1 MDIYNKEI
9 RAYSVKASSHI
20 ITLLGDELIGSNSL
34 ALFELVKNSY
44 DADASFVRIHFENL
58 LEGKS
63 MITIEDDGVGM
74 SVETLSNA
82 WLTIGTDYK
91 RQEVKQSKTKHRTS
105 LGNKGV
111 GRLAVHRLANNIILE
126 TKTATNLTAS
136 RLSINWNDLI
146 GSSDYIEGMKV
157 NIEHGIQSTLGC
169 SHGTKIILHGL
180 RDAHWTRAKVVD
192 VVSKLMLIQNP
203 FSKNDDFEIIV
214 SSNEAKVTEWIE
226 SVRTQT
232 DFLDSALFHFK
243 FRLIPSSN
251 DDGNAKYSWCY
262 QFKPINISVL
272 EENNSSTE
280 SDVLSISSK
289 DFPIEESKDIQLLK
303 NKHLSNIGTIE
314 GEFYAFSMDTKI
326 ITPTFGSGSVG
337 KVKDYVASQCGIK
350 VFRDNIR
357 VYNYGEPTDDWLG
370 LDQQKMRRAGNH
382 FAKGQTV
389 GAINLNLK
397 ETKDTLIEKTNR
409 EGFIENETF
418 SLLVFIVK
426 SVFNHFERLAVNDRD
441 KVRAYIENINV
452 NKRPVFSDA
461 IEELST
467 KLQKRNLDK
476 EFAPIINRIKHE
488 YNNMRDVMLGAGM
501 SGLNLSIVFH
511 ELVRELGYI
520 NSDINKRGCD
530 IEDIRMRVKSL
541 MDILEKFSPLM
552 RKNKASQLQASTII
566 EKALGIHKNRM
577 AYHKVNLEYDRSKD
591 FSVYVA
597 GGLVMSALSNIIDNA
612 IYWVC
617 RKREMLQGIYNCSI
631 CIKMDTEHF
640 DGPAIAIADNGVGF
654 LMNPEDVILPF
665 RTMKPNG
672 MGVGLYYVNLVME
685 MSKGKLLFVEPKDAG
700 FGAEYNGACVVLVF
714 PNSK

>member
-1 MDIYNKEI
+1 MESYNNEI
-9 RAYSVKASSHI
+9 KAYSVKASSHI

-58 LEGKS
+58 LKENSK
-63 MITIEDDGVGM
+63 IIIEDDGVGM

-126 TKTATNLTAS
+126 TKTVNDITAS

-146 GSSDYIEGMKV
+146 DSSDYIEGMKV
-157 NIEHGIQSTLGC
+157 NVEHGIHSTLDG

-180 RDAHWTRAKVVD
+180 RDEHWNRAKVVD

-203 FSKNDDFEIIV
+203 FSKNDEFRIIV

-226 SVRTQT
+226 SVRTQE

-243 FRLIPSSN
+243 FRLTPSSS

-272 EENNSSTE
+272 EENSSSTE
-280 SDVLSISSK
+280 SDVLSISNK
-289 DFPIEESKDIQLLK
+289 DFPIEESMEIQLLK

-314 GEFYAFSMDTKI
+314 GEFYTFSMDSKI

-418 SLLVFIVK
+418 ALLVFIVR

-441 KVRAYIENINV
+441 KVRAYVENINI

-476 EFAPIINRIKHE
+476 EFAPIINRIKHD

-520 NSDINKRGCD
+520 NTDINKRGCD

-552 RKNKASQLQASTII
+552 KKNKASQLQASTII

-577 AYHKVNLEYDRSKD
+577 TYHKVNLEYDRSED

-617 RKREMLQGIYNCSI
+617 RKREMLQGVYNCSI
-631 CIKMDTEHF
+631 CIKIDTEHF
-640 DGPAIAIADNGVGF
+640 DGPAIAIADNGMGF
-654 LMNPEDVILPF
+654 LMDPEDVILPF

-685 MSKGKLLFVEPKDAG
+685 MSKGKLLFVEPKEAG
-700 FGAEYNGACVVLVF
+700 LGSEYNGACVVLVF
-714 PNSK
+714 PNSN

>member
-1 MDIYNKEI
+1 MESYNNEI
-9 RAYSVKASSHI
+9 KAYSVKASSHI

-58 LEGKS
+58 LKENSK
-63 MITIEDDGVGM
+63 IIIEDDGVGM

-126 TKTATNLTAS
+126 TKTVNDITAS

-146 GSSDYIEGMKV
+146 DSSDYIEGMKV
-157 NIEHGIQSTLGC
+157 NVEHGIHSTLDG

-180 RDAHWTRAKVVD
+180 RDEHWNRAKVVD

-203 FSKNDDFEIIV
+203 FSKNDEFRIIV

-226 SVRTQT
+226 SVRTQE

-243 FRLIPSSN
+243 FRLTPSSS

-272 EENNSSTE
+272 EENSSSTE

-289 DFPIEESKDIQLLK
+289 DFPIEESMEIQLLK

-314 GEFYAFSMDTKI
+314 GEFYTFSMDSKI

-418 SLLVFIVK
+418 ALLVFIVR

-441 KVRAYIENINV
+441 KVRAYVENINI

-476 EFAPIINRIKHE
+476 EFAPIINRIKHD

-520 NSDINKRGCD
+520 NTDINKRGCD

-552 RKNKASQLQASTII
+552 KKNKASQLQASTII

-577 AYHKVNLEYDRSKD
+577 TYHKVNLEYDRSED

-617 RKREMLQGIYNCSI
+617 RKREMLQGVYNCSI
-631 CIKMDTEHF
+631 CIKIDTEHF
-640 DGPAIAIADNGVGF
+640 DGPAIAIADNGMGF
-654 LMNPEDVILPF
+654 LMDPEDVILPF

-685 MSKGKLLFVEPKDAG
+685 MSKGKLLFVEPKEAG
-700 FGAEYNGACVVLVF
+700 LGSEYNGACVVLVF
-714 PNSK
+714 PNSN

>member
-1 MDIYNKEI
+1 
-9 RAYSVKASSHI
+9 
-20 ITLLGDELIGSNSL
+20 
-34 ALFELVKNSY
+34 
-44 DADASFVRIHFENL
+44 
-58 LEGKS
+58 
-63 MITIEDDGVGM
+63 M

-126 TKTATNLTAS
+126 TKTVNDITAS

-146 GSSDYIEGMKV
+146 DSSDYIEGMKV
-157 NIEHGIQSTLGC
+157 NVEHGIHSTLDG

-180 RDAHWTRAKVVD
+180 RDEHWNRAKVVD

-203 FSKNDDFEIIV
+203 FSKNDEFRIIV

-226 SVRTQT
+226 SVRTQE

-243 FRLIPSSN
+243 FRLTPSSS

-272 EENNSSTE
+272 EENNSSAE
-280 SDVLSISSK
+280 SDA
-289 DFPIEESKDIQLLK
+289 
-303 NKHLSNIGTIE
+303 IE
-314 GEFYAFSMDTKI
+314 GEFYTFSMDSKI

-418 SLLVFIVK
+418 ALLVFIVR

-441 KVRAYIENINV
+441 KVRAYVENINI

-476 EFAPIINRIKHE
+476 EFAPIINRIKHD

-520 NSDINKRGCD
+520 NTDINKRGCD

-552 RKNKASQLQASTII
+552 KKNKASQLQASTII

-577 AYHKVNLEYDRSKD
+577 TYHKVNLEYDRSED

-617 RKREMLQGIYNCSI
+617 RKREMLQGVYNCSI
-631 CIKMDTEHF
+631 CIKIDTEHF
-640 DGPAIAIADNGVGF
+640 DGPAIAIADNGMGF
-654 LMNPEDVILPF
+654 LMDPEDVILPF

-685 MSKGKLLFVEPKDAG
+685 MSKGKLLFVEPKEAG
-700 FGAEYNGACVVLVF
+700 LGSEYNGACVVLVF
-714 PNSK
+714 PNSN

>member
-1 MDIYNKEI
+1 MESYSNEI
-9 RAYSVKASSHI
+9 KAYSVKASSHI

-58 LEGKS
+58 LKENSK
-63 MITIEDDGVGM
+63 IIIEDDGVGM

-126 TKTATNLTAS
+126 TKTVDDITAS
-136 RLSINWNDLI
+136 ILSINWNDLI

-157 NIEHGIQSTLGC
+157 NVEHGIHSTLDG

-180 RDAHWTRAKVVD
+180 RDVHWNRAKVVD

-203 FSKNDDFEIIV
+203 FSKNDDFKIIV

-226 SVRTQT
+226 SVRTQE
-232 DFLDSALFHFK
+232 DFLDNALFHFE
-243 FRLIPSSN
+243 FRLIPSNN
-251 DDGNAKYSWCY
+251 DDGNAEYSWCY
-262 QFKPINISVL
+262 QFKPVNISTL
-272 EENNSSTE
+272 EENHSSAE
-280 SDVLSISSK
+280 SDVLSISTK
-289 DFPIEESKDIQLLK
+289 DFPFEENPEIQLLK
-303 NKHLSNIGTIE
+303 NRHLANIGTIE
-314 GEFYAFSMDTKI
+314 GEFYAFSMDSKI
-326 ITPTFGSGSVG
+326 ITPIYGSGSVG

-397 ETKDTLIEKTNR
+397 ETKDTLVEKTNR

-418 SLLVFIVK
+418 TLLVFIVR
-426 SVFNHFERLAVNDRD
+426 SIFNHFERLAINDRD
-441 KVRAYIENINV
+441 KVRAYVENVNV
-452 NKRPVFSDA
+452 NKRPAFSDT
-461 IEELST
+461 IEELSQ
-467 KLQKRNLDK
+467 KLQRKNLDR
-476 EFAPIINRIKHE
+476 EFAPIINRIKHD

-520 NSDINKRGCD
+520 NTDINKRGCD
-530 IEDIRMRVKSL
+530 MEDIRLRVKSL

-552 RKNKASQLQASTII
+552 KKNNTSKLQASTII
-566 EKALGIHKNRM
+566 DKALGIHKNRM
-577 AYHKVNLEYDRSKD
+577 TYHKVSLEYNKSED
-591 FSVYVA
+591 FCVFAA
-597 GGLVMSALSNIIDNA
+597 GGLVMSAISNIIDNA

-617 RKREMLQGIYNCSI
+617 RKRELLQGSYDCSI
-631 CIKMDTEHF
+631 SIKIDLEHF
-640 DGPAIAIADNGVGF
+640 DGPAIVIADNGIGF
-654 LMNPEDVILPF
+654 LMEPEDVILPF

-685 MSKGKLLFVEPKDAG
+685 MSKGKLLFVDPKDAG
-700 FGAEYNGACVVLVF
+700 FRSEYTGACVALVF
-714 PNSK
+714 PNYK

>member
-1 MDIYNKEI
+1 MESYNNEI
-9 RAYSVKASSHI
+9 KAYSVKASSHI

-58 LEGKS
+58 LKENSK
-63 MITIEDDGVGM
+63 IIIEDDGVGM

-126 TKTATNLTAS
+126 TKTVNDITAS

-146 GSSDYIEGMKV
+146 DSSDYIEGMKV
-157 NIEHGIQSTLGC
+157 NVEHGIHSTLDG

-180 RDAHWTRAKVVD
+180 RDEHWNRAKVVD

-203 FSKNDDFEIIV
+203 FSKNDEFRIIV

-226 SVRTQT
+226 SVRTQE
-232 DFLDSALFHFK
+232 DFLDSALFNFK
-243 FRLIPSSN
+243 FRLTPSSS

-272 EENNSSTE
+272 EENSSSTE

-289 DFPIEESKDIQLLK
+289 DFPIEESMEIQLLK

-314 GEFYAFSMDTKI
+314 GEFYTFSMDSKI

-418 SLLVFIVK
+418 ALLVFIVR

-441 KVRAYIENINV
+441 KVRAYVENINI

-476 EFAPIINRIKHE
+476 EFAPIINRIKHD

-520 NSDINKRGCD
+520 NTDINKRGCD

-552 RKNKASQLQASTII
+552 KKNKASQLQASTII

-577 AYHKVNLEYDRSKD
+577 TYHKVNLEYDRSED

-617 RKREMLQGIYNCSI
+617 RKREMLQGVYNCSI
-631 CIKMDTEHF
+631 CIKIDTEHF
-640 DGPAIAIADNGVGF
+640 DGPAIAIADNGMGF
-654 LMNPEDVILPF
+654 LMDPEDVILPF

-685 MSKGKLLFVEPKDAG
+685 MSKGKLLFVEPKEAG
-700 FGAEYNGACVVLVF
+700 LGSEYNGACVVLVF
-714 PNSK
+714 PNSN

>member
-1 MDIYNKEI
+1 MESYNNEI
-9 RAYSVKASSHI
+9 KAYSVKASSHI

-58 LEGKS
+58 LKENSK
-63 MITIEDDGVGM
+63 IIIEDDGVGM

-126 TKTATNLTAS
+126 TKTVNDITAS

-146 GSSDYIEGMKV
+146 DSSDYIEGMKV
-157 NIEHGIQSTLGC
+157 NVEHGIHSTLDG

-180 RDAHWTRAKVVD
+180 RDEHWNRAKVVD

-203 FSKNDDFEIIV
+203 FSKNDEFRIIV

-226 SVRTQT
+226 SVRTQE

-243 FRLIPSSN
+243 FRLTPSSS

-272 EENNSSTE
+272 EENSSSTE

-289 DFPIEESKDIQLLK
+289 DFPIEESMEIQLLK

-314 GEFYAFSMDTKI
+314 GEFYTFSMDSKI

-418 SLLVFIVK
+418 ALLVFIVR

-476 EFAPIINRIKHE
+476 EFAPIINRIKHD

-520 NSDINKRGCD
+520 NTDINKRGCD

-552 RKNKASQLQASTII
+552 KKNKASQLQASTII

-577 AYHKVNLEYDRSKD
+577 TYHKVNLEYDRSED

-617 RKREMLQGIYNCSI
+617 RKREMLQGVYNCSI
-631 CIKMDTEHF
+631 CIKIDTEHF
-640 DGPAIAIADNGVGF
+640 DGPAIAIADNGMGF
-654 LMNPEDVILPF
+654 LMDPEDVILPF

-685 MSKGKLLFVEPKDAG
+685 MSKGKLLFVEPKEAG
-700 FGAEYNGACVVLVF
+700 LGSEYNGACVVLVF
-714 PNSK
+714 PNSN

>member
-1 MDIYNKEI
+1 MESYNNEI
-9 RAYSVKASSHI
+9 KAYSVKASSHI

-58 LEGKS
+58 LKENSK
-63 MITIEDDGVGM
+63 IIIEDDGVGM

-126 TKTATNLTAS
+126 TKTVNDITAS

-146 GSSDYIEGMKV
+146 DSSDYIEGMKV
-157 NIEHGIQSTLGC
+157 NVEHGIHSTLDG

-180 RDAHWTRAKVVD
+180 RDEHWNRAKVVD

-203 FSKNDDFEIIV
+203 FSKNDEFRIIV

-226 SVRTQT
+226 SVRTQE

-243 FRLIPSSN
+243 FRLTPSSS

-272 EENNSSTE
+272 EENSSSTE

-289 DFPIEESKDIQLLK
+289 DFPIEESMEIQLLK

-314 GEFYAFSMDTKI
+314 GEFYTFSMDSKI

-418 SLLVFIVK
+418 ALLVFIVR

-441 KVRAYIENINV
+441 KVRAYVENINI

-476 EFAPIINRIKHE
+476 EFAPIINRIKHD

-520 NSDINKRGCD
+520 NTDINKRGCD

-552 RKNKASQLQASTII
+552 KKNKASQLQASTII

-577 AYHKVNLEYDRSKD
+577 TYHKVNLEYDRSED

-617 RKREMLQGIYNCSI
+617 RKREMLQGVYNCSI
-631 CIKMDTEHF
+631 CIKIDTEHF
-640 DGPAIAIADNGVGF
+640 DGPAIAIADNGMGF
-654 LMNPEDVILPF
+654 LMDPEDVILPF

-685 MSKGKLLFVEPKDAG
+685 MSKGKLLFVEPKEAG
-700 FGAEYNGACVVLVF
+700 LG
-714 PNSK
+714 